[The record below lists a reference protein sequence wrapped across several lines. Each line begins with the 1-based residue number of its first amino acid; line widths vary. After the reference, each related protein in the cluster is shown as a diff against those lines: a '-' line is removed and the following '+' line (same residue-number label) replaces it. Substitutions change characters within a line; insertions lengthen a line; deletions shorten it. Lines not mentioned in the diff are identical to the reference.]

1 VDNLYLEP
9 ADAGAV
15 LLDDDLLPP
24 SPDDELDELE
34 LELLESLLPESLP
47 AELDDSDDEDVDD
60 DDESPFDELLDEL
73 LAASRLSVR

>member
-24 SPDDELDELE
+24 SLDDELDELE

-47 AELDDSDDEDVDD
+47 AELDDSDEEDVD

>member
-1 VDNLYLEP
+1 MDNLYLEP

-15 LLDDDLLPP
+15 VLDDDLPPP
-24 SPDDELDELE
+24 SLDDELDELE
-34 LELLESLLPESLP
+34 LELLESLLPESLLP
-47 AELDDSDDEDVDD
+47 EVDDSEDEDVG

>member
-1 VDNLYLEP
+1 MEP

-24 SPDDELDELE
+24 SLDDEPDELE
-34 LELLESLLPESLP
+34 LELPESLP
-47 AELDDSDDEDVDD
+47 AEVDDSEDEDVDD
-60 DDESPFDELLDEL
+60 EESPFDELLDEL

>member
-1 VDNLYLEP
+1 VDNPYLEP

-24 SPDDELDELE
+24 SLDDEPDELE
-34 LELLESLLPESLP
+34 LELLESLLPESLLP
-47 AELDDSDDEDVDD
+47 EVDDSEDEDVDD
-60 DDESPFDELLDEL
+60 EESPFDELLDEL

>member
-24 SPDDELDELE
+24 SLDDEPDELE

-47 AELDDSDDEDVDD
+47 AEVDDSEDEDVDD
-60 DDESPFDELLDEL
+60 EESPFDELLDEL

>member
-1 VDNLYLEP
+1 MDNLYLEP

-24 SPDDELDELE
+24 SLDEPDELE

-47 AELDDSDDEDVDD
+47 AEVDDSEDEDVDD
-60 DDESPFDELLDEL
+60 EESPFDELLDEL

>member
-24 SPDDELDELE
+24 SLDDELDELV
-34 LELLESLLPESLP
+34 LESLLPDSLLP
-47 AELDDSDDEDVDD
+47 EVDDSEDEDVD